1 MNQWSFV
8 LAAYGVVLIATLVL
22 LLASWRA
29 MRGAEV
35 AAAAVS
41 GARRR

>member
-8 LAAYGVVLIATLVL
+8 LAAYGVVIIATIVL

-29 MRGAEV
+29 MRDAE
-35 AAAAVS
+35 AAAEAV
-41 GARRR
+41 RR

>member
-8 LAAYGVVLIATLVL
+8 LAAYGVVIIATVIL

-29 MRGAEV
+29 MLGAE
-35 AAAAVS
+35 AAAA
-41 GARRR
+41 GTRR

>member
-8 LAAYGVVLIATLVL
+8 LAAYGVVVLATVIL

-29 MRGAEV
+29 MRRAE
-35 AAAAVS
+35 AAAEAV
-41 GARRR
+41 RR

>member
-8 LAAYGVVLIATLVL
+8 CAAYGVVIIATIVL

-29 MRGAEV
+29 MRGAE
-35 AAAAVS
+35 AAAAA
-41 GARRR
+41 ARR

>member
-8 LAAYGVVLIATLVL
+8 LAAYGVVIIATIVL

-29 MRGAEV
+29 MRGAE
-35 AAAAVS
+35 AAAEAV
-41 GARRR
+41 RR

>member
-8 LAAYGVVLIATLVL
+8 FAAYGVVIIATIVL

-29 MRGAEV
+29 MRGAE
-35 AAAAVS
+35 AAAEAV
-41 GARRR
+41 RR